1 MRGKPLLHWRND
13 MAPPYQKMNASEVLD
28 LYFIENRARL
38 LDIASF
44 LDRIDRHE
52 GAEEVKEDFRYK
64 AFVNAVDILRNSAMD
79 RTALIQQSFSD
90 QSSEPL
96 ESAVGLKA
104 FGAWDGGKP

>member
-1 MRGKPLLHWRND
+1 MTAPYRPLD
-13 MAPPYQKMNASEVLD
+13 ASAVLD

-52 GAEEVKEDFRYK
+52 GAEAARQDFRYK
-64 AFVNAVDILRNSAMD
+64 AFAR
-79 RTALIQQSFSD
+79 ALALLDDSSGNRAAAIQLAFSD
-90 QSSEPL
+90 LSTEPL

-104 FGAWDGGKP
+104 VGAWKEEPDAGD

>member
-1 MRGKPLLHWRND
+1 MTAPYSPLK
-13 MAPPYQKMNASEVLD
+13 APEILD

-52 GAEEVKEDFRYK
+52 GAELAKCDFRYQAFIKCVAAVLNTPGSRTK
-64 AFVNAVDILRNSAMD
+64 AVQL
-79 RTALIQQSFSD
+79 LCSD
-90 QSSEPL
+90 PTSEPL

-104 FGAWDGGKP
+104 VGAWQGGNNEGN